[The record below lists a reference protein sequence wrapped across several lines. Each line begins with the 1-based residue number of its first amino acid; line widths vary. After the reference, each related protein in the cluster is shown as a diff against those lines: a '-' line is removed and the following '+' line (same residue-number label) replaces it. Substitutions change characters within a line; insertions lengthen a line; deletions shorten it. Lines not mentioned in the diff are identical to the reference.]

1 MEIVS
6 LPRFEYRIFGLCQG
20 AWLKLLLQH
29 GSLIQERVMT
39 DYYILSTATT
49 KHNVKIRNGLMD
61 IKTLEQCHD
70 GLEQWNPFLVGQFP
84 LKSSTIKQIVFPA
97 LGIVS
102 PGFDKNEY
110 NLEEFV
116 EQIIKPDP
124 DLAFVETLKHR
135 FGFEFEGCINEY
147 AQVVVNGALIETLAI
162 ESEEP
167 EMVKELVLRLG
178 LSSEEANTNYPK
190 ALKKIIGREPIG
202 SGWMP
207 GNDFMA
213 LFLNTI

>member
-1 MEIVS
+1 MEPVS

-20 AWLKLLLQH
+20 AWLKLLMQH

-49 KHNVKIRNGLMD
+49 KHNIKIRNGLMD

-70 GLEQWNPFLVGQFP
+70 GLEQWSPFLVGQFP
-84 LKSSTIKQIVFPA
+84 LKAGIIKQIVFPA

-102 PGFDKNEY
+102 PGFDKEEY
-110 NLEEFV
+110 KLEEFV
-116 EQIIKPDP
+116 EEIIKPDP

-147 AQVVVNGALIETLAI
+147 AQVVVNGALIETVAF
-162 ESEEP
+162 ESEDP
-167 EMVKELVLRLG
+167 EKVKNIIQKLG
-178 LSSEEANTNYPK
+178 LSTDIANTNYPK
-190 ALKKIIGREPIG
+190 ALKKIIGREPFE
-202 SGWMP
+202 SNWMP

-213 LFLNTI
+213 LFSNTI